1 MPDPAKAH
9 AVRHNEHVKVALV
22 AESFL
27 PHSNGVTN
35 SLLRIIDHL
44 ASRGDEAMVIAPES
58 RGSEG
63 PVRYGIASITR
74 LPAMGWPGYRDVR
87 VALSGVGK
95 ISRVLE
101 EYEPDV
107 VHLASPFT
115 LGWTAV
121 RAANEL
127 DLPCVAVYQTEIPS
141 YADRYNLGWGEGIL
155 WNRVLNIHERADLTL
170 APSTYAMRQLEQL
183 GVPRLRLWPRGVDA
197 ERFHPSK
204 RSAELRKAWSPR
216 GEVMVGYV
224 GRLAAEKRVEDLAHL
239 ASIPGISV
247 VIVGE
252 GPSHEKLRTM
262 LPDAHFTG
270 FLTGDDL
277 AHAVASFDVFVH
289 CGELET
295 FCQTIQEALASG
307 VPVVAPRRG
316 GPIDLVDHGETG
328 YLYPPGDIEGLVAA
342 VTSLADA
349 ASLRERF
356 AANARLSVE
365 GRTWDKVCE
374 RLMAYYAEAT
384 HIRGELPALPEPV
397 DKAVKGLAWRPSETN
412 GRSRGIHRLGSRKDK
427 H

>member
-1 MPDPAKAH
+1 M
-9 AVRHNEHVKVALV
+9 KVALV

-35 SLLRIIDHL
+35 SLLRVIDHL

-204 RSAELRKAWSPR
+204 RSEELRLAWSPHR
-216 GEVMVGYV
+216 EVVVGYV

-252 GPSHEKLRTM
+252 GPSYEKLRAM
-262 LPDAHFTG
+262 LPDAHFMG
-270 FLTGDDL
+270 FLTGEDL
-277 AHAVASFDVFVH
+277 SHTVASFDVFVH

-328 YLYPPGDIEGLVAA
+328 YLYAPRDVDGLVAA
-342 VTSLADA
+342 VTSLAETPN
-349 ASLRERF
+349 LRERF

-365 GRTWDKVCE
+365 GRTWEKVCE
-374 RLMAYYAEAT
+374 RLIEYYTEAT
-384 HIRGELPALPEPV
+384 HIRSDLPELPAPAEKSI
-397 DKAVKGLAWRPSETN
+397 KALAWRPSETS
-412 GRSRGIHRLGSRKDK
+412 GRARTRHRASDREDER
-427 H
+427 

>member
-1 MPDPAKAH
+1 M
-9 AVRHNEHVKVALV
+9 RHNDRVKVALV

-35 SLLRIIDHL
+35 SLLRVIDHL
-44 ASRGDEAMVIAPES
+44 TARGDEAMVIAPES
-58 RGSEG
+58 KGSEG

-127 DLPCVAVYQTEIPS
+127 DLPCVAIYQTEIPS
-141 YADRYNLGWGEGIL
+141 YADRYHMGWGEGIL

-197 ERFHPSK
+197 ARFHPTK
-204 RSAELRKAWSPR
+204 RSDDHRKAWAPH
-216 GEVMVGYV
+216 GEIVVGYV
-224 GRLAAEKRVEDLAHL
+224 GRLAAEKRVEDLARL
-239 ASIPGISV
+239 AAVPGISV

-270 FLTGDDL
+270 FLTGEDL
-277 AHAVASFDVFVH
+277 AHAVASFDLFVH

-328 YLYPPGDIEGLVAA
+328 FLYTPGQLDEMVAYVTALVE
-342 VTSLADA
+342 DA
-349 ASLRERF
+349 EMRERF
-356 AANARLSVE
+356 SAHARISVE
-365 GRTWDKVCE
+365 GRTWEKVCD
-374 RLMAYYAEAT
+374 RLIDYYEEAAA
-384 HIRGELPALPEPV
+384 IREDRPALPVET
-397 DKAVKGLAWRPSETN
+397 DKALKNLAWRPSEVA
-412 GRSRGIHRLGSRKDK
+412 SRTKPRKSGDNS
-427 H
+427 

>member
-1 MPDPAKAH
+1 MGDNHP
-9 AVRHNEHVKVALV
+9 VKVALV

-35 SLLRIIDHL
+35 SLLRVIDHL
-44 ASRGDEAMVIAPES
+44 TARGDEAMVIAPES
-58 RGSEG
+58 KNSQG

-74 LPAMGWPGYRDVR
+74 LPAMGLPGYRDVR
-87 VALSGVGK
+87 VALSGVGR

-115 LGWTAV
+115 LGWAAV

-141 YADRYNLGWGEGIL
+141 YADRYGLGWTEGIA

-170 APSTYAMRQLEQL
+170 APSTYAIRQLEQL

-197 ERFHPSK
+197 ARFHPSK
-204 RSAELRKAWSPR
+204 RSQELRRAWAPR
-216 GEVMVGYV
+216 GEVVVGYV
-224 GRLAAEKRVEDLAHL
+224 GRLAAEKRVEDLARL
-239 ASIPGISV
+239 ASIPGITV

-252 GPSHEKLRTM
+252 GPSRPKLEAL
-262 LPDAHFTG
+262 LPDAIFPG
-270 FLTGDDL
+270 FLTGDAL
-277 AHAVASFDVFVH
+277 AEAVASFDLFVH

-295 FCQTIQEALASG
+295 FCQTIQEALASA

-328 YLYPPGDIEGLVAA
+328 YLYAPGELDDMVAA
-342 VTSLADA
+342 VTTLVGDKE
-349 ASLRERF
+349 LRDRF
-356 AANARLSVE
+356 SAHARLSVE
-365 GRTWDKVCE
+365 GRTWAKVCE
-374 RLMAYYAEAT
+374 QLMVYYADAT
-384 HIRGELPALPEPV
+384 RIRASLAELPTDNQKVL
-397 DKAVKGLAWRPSETN
+397 KGLNWRPTEVAEAKA
-412 GRSRGIHRLGSRKDK
+412 RSREAADRAAADRTDS
-427 H
+427 